1 MIAILTLLRQEKLS
15 AWLQG
20 VKRMEDGLISQ
31 IVTVGTHDPKL
42 EKGIHV
48 RRVFK
53 QDLVGQ
59 DLVNEYGLALAA
71 GLKKVTASTV
81 LVLDDDIGVKKP
93 STCLSQL
100 TESLAKAD
108 AACGVYP
115 PKGDR
120 SAFMGGGFSMALFDH
135 GNRFLPM
142 WWNLLPKSGE
152 FEIAGGFNGFMMM
165 KTETLRSLLP
175 LTSESNIETH
185 YMIASKFKERGMKF
199 LANANVQANHG

>member
-1 MIAILTLLRQEKLS
+1 MIAILTLLRGERFSSWFDKI
-15 AWLQG
+15 
-20 VKRMEDGLISQ
+20 KKMEDNLITQ
-31 IVTVGTHDPKL
+31 VVTVGTFDPKL
-42 EKGIHV
+42 QKGIHV
-48 RRVFK
+48 RRTFK
-53 QDLVGQ
+53 SDLVGQ
-59 DLVNEYGLALAA
+59 ELVNEYGLALAA
-71 GLKKVTASTV
+71 GLKKVTAPIV
-81 LVLDDDIGVKKP
+81 LVLDDDVSIKKP

-142 WWNLLPKSGE
+142 WWNLLPKNGE
-152 FEIAGGFNGFMMM
+152 FEIAGGFNGFMAM

-175 LTSESNIETH
+175 LTSESSIETH
-185 YMIASKFKERGMKF
+185 YMIASKFKERGLKF